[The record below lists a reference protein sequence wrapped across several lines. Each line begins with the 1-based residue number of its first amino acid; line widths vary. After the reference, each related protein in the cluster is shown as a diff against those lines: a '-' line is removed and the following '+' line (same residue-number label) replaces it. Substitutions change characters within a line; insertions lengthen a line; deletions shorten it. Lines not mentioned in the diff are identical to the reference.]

1 MNYRYGAG
9 AFGITVQD
17 AGAVP
22 AAVGSAVI
30 SSSPYFQPQSVL
42 SAVSTMIAGPVTEG
56 EAGQCLIFGTS
67 VMTSSGQYTPG
78 GQAVMSGTT
87 AATSSGDIA
96 WKGQTGSSITWTI
109 QRQHPNG

>member
-22 AAVGSAVI
+22 AAAGSAVI
-30 SSSPYFQPQSVL
+30 SSSPYFRPQAYL
-42 SAVSTMIAGPVTEG
+42 SAVSTMIAGPVIEG

-96 WKGQTGSSITWTI
+96 WKGQTGSRITWTI

>member
-22 AAVGSAVI
+22 AAAGSAVI
-30 SSSPYFQPQSVL
+30 SSSPYFGPQSVL
-42 SAVSTMIAGPVTEG
+42 SAVSTMIAGPLIEG

-78 GQAVMSGTT
+78 GQAVMSGTA

-96 WKGQTGSSITWTI
+96 WKGQTGSSTTWTI
-109 QRQHPNG
+109 QR

>member
-1 MNYRYGAG
+1 MNYKYGAG

-22 AAVGSAVI
+22 AATGSSVI

-56 EAGQCLIFGTS
+56 EAGQCLIFGAS
-67 VMTSSGQYTPG
+67 VMTSSGQYTPSS
-78 GQAVMSGTT
+78 QAVINGTT
-87 AATSSGDIA
+87 AAISSGDIA
-96 WKGQTGSSITWTI
+96 WEGQTGSSITWTI